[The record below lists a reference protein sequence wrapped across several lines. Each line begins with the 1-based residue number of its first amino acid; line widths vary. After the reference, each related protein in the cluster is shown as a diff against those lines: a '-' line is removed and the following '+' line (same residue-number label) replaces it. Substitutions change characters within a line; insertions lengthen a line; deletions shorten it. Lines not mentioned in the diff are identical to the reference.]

1 MKRRNTESSMQL
13 ALQAAPSSDPDE
25 DIFWVNKRYVKVIE
39 HGAIRNAEHV
49 AM

>member
-25 DIFWVNKRYVKVIE
+25 DIFWVNKRYVKVFE
-39 HGAIRNAEHV
+39 HGAVRNAGHV